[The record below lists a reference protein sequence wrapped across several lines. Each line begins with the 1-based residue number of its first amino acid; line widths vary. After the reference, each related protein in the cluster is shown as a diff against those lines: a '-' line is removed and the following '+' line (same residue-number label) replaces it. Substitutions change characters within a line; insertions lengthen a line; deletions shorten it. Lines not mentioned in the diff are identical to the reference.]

1 LAPAKIGEPR
11 KHLMKPDSEPSMTV
25 QLPVLA
31 VNASEN
37 SKTGVCS
44 ATYVSGKTCPD
55 SCPFKKNGCYGEV
68 GHVGIVAR
76 RVSRSGVED
85 GYTIGKMEAAAI
97 DCLSAQLDLRLHVY
111 GEFANASHASE
122 VDAAAGR
129 FKSRAATIGKK
140 VKVWTYTHRW
150 REIEAETFTN
160 ISALASVETLDDAL
174 LAFEAGYAPAIS
186 MTEFKSE
193 RTWTETS
200 EHSFRI
206 LPCPAQT
213 KGRKC
218 VDCRM
223 CFDSEALIEKRIAIG
238 FRPNK
243 SIASKKK
250 FTRSLEVLNS

>member
-1 LAPAKIGEPR
+1 M
-11 KHLMKPDSEPSMTV
+11 HLIPDSSPSTTV

-37 SKTGVCS
+37 SKTGLCS

-55 SCPFKKNGCYGEV
+55 SCPFKRNGCYGEH

-85 GYTIGKMEAAAI
+85 GFTIGKMEAAAI

-111 GEFANASHASE
+111 GEFANLSHADL
-122 VDAAAGR
+122 VDHAVGR
-129 FKSRAATIGKK
+129 YKARGAIIGKTLK
-140 VKVWTYTHRW
+140 AWTYTHRW
-150 REIEAETFTN
+150 REIDADTFQN
-160 ISALASVETLDDAL
+160 ISALASVETYDDAL
-174 LAFEAGYAPAIS
+174 KAFNQGYAPAIS
-186 MTEFKSE
+186 LTEFMSE
-193 RTWTETS
+193 KTYNVRMHANGET
-200 EHSFRI
+200 SFRI

-223 CFDSEALIEKRIAIG
+223 CFDSKSLIEKRIAIG

-243 SIASKKK
+243 STQKRK
-250 FTRSLEVLNS
+250 FARSLDVVNSN